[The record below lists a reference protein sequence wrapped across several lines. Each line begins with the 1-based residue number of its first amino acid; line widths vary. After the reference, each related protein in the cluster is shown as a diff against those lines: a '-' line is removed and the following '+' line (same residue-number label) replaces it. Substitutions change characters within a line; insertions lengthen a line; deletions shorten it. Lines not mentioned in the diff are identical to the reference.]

1 MEPFVS
7 VPDITPTLLSEGKGK
22 PVLLAGA
29 GLGTGA
35 KALWIDT
42 VPHLQDFQ
50 VVGVDLPG
58 HGASPASTEP
68 FTMAELAQGVVAMLD
83 KLATAGDIDAQAK
96 VYFAGVSMAGEL
108 ALQLGLDYPDRF
120 AGLAVVCSGA
130 KIGEPSGWLERAET
144 VRNAGTPTM
153 VVGSAQRWFAPGFIE
168 KHSERTT
175 RLLHTLQN
183 ADRFAYAHC
192 CEALAG
198 FDVRER
204 LGEIITPVI
213 AIAGGLDEVCPPEF
227 AKAVATGV
235 RQGSSAVVDSAAHQ
249 APAEAPEETAVLLRD
264 FFLAA

>member
-7 VPDITPTLLSEGKGK
+7 VPELTPTLLSEGKGK

-35 KALWIDT
+35 KALWIDA
-42 VPHLQDFQ
+42 VQHLQDFQ

-58 HGASPASTEP
+58 HAASPASAEP
-68 FTMAELAQGVVAMLD
+68 FTMAELAQGVVALLD
-83 KLATAGDIDAQAK
+83 KLLEAGDVDPEAK

-120 AGLAVVCSGA
+120 AGLGVVCSGA
-130 KIGEPSGWLERAET
+130 KIGEPEAWLERAET

-153 VVGSAQRWFAPGFIE
+153 VSGSAQRWFAPGFIE
-168 KHSERTT
+168 KHPDRTT

-192 CEALAG
+192 CEALSG

-204 LGEIITPVI
+204 LREVATPVI
-213 AIAGGLDEVCPPEF
+213 AIAGGADQVCPPEF
-227 AKAVATGV
+227 AEAVATGV
-235 RQGSSAVVDSAAHQ
+235 QKGRSAVVDSVAHQ
-249 APAEAPEETAVLLRD
+249 APAEAPEETAALLRD